1 MNYRH
6 NDNPPVPFY
15 TLDNALAAAMHL
27 EIKALHKLLLA
38 AALPVPPLCCF
49 CPFSGVSLGLVSA
62 FRSCWFFWGAFWS
75 SSCWLAAFCFSGPFK
90 L

>member
-6 NDNPPVPFY
+6 NDKPPVPFY

-38 AALPVPPLCCF
+38 AALDQGTSPED
-49 CPFSGVSLGLVSA
+49 A
-62 FRSCWFFWGAFWS
+62 EWS
-75 SSCWLAAFCFSGPFK
+75 IVRQIEILREEQS
-90 L
+90 

>member
-6 NDNPPVPFY
+6 NDNPPVPFH

-38 AALPVPPLCCF
+38 AADDQ
-49 CPFSGVSLGLVSA
+49 GVSLKDAERAIVRQIEILREGG
-62 FRSCWFFWGAFWS
+62 GA
-75 SSCWLAAFCFSGPFK
+75 
-90 L
+90 